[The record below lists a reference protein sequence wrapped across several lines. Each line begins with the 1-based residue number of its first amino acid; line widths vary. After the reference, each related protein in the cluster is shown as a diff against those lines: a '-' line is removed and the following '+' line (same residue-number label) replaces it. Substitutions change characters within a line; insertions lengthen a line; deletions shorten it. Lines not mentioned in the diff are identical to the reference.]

1 VKFGFGANCA
11 QTGKPM
17 SVDVNTLLWG
27 LLGCVLFPI
36 WLITGL
42 VDFWTH
48 QRTSIAT
55 TAGVKESILH
65 TVQAV
70 EIGIAVMMVLFLEIN
85 PLALSLLVLLALAHT
100 VTAWVD
106 LRYASER
113 RRILPLE
120 QAVHSFLFTLPLFA
134 TAILSVLHWPA
145 WASATDAVDAWTL
158 HWRRAPWQ
166 PSIIASVVSLSLI
179 FGFLPALAELRQTW
193 MARSTNARK
202 EAPHTRS
209 RALGE
214 W

>member
-1 VKFGFGANCA
+1 
-11 QTGKPM
+11 M

-36 WLITGL
+36 WLIAGV

-48 QRTSIAT
+48 QRTGIAT

-70 EIGIAVMMVLFLEIN
+70 EVGIPVVIVLFLELN
-85 PLALSLLVLLALAHT
+85 PLALSLLVLFALAHT

-145 WASATDAVDAWTL
+145 WASATDSVDAWRL
-158 HWRRAPWQ
+158 HWRHPPWQ
-166 PSIIASVVSLSLI
+166 PSVIASVVSLSLI
-179 FGFLPALAELRQTW
+179 FGLLPALAELRQTW
-193 MARSTNARK
+193 MARSTSARK
-202 EAPHTRS
+202 QAPATRAPATS
-209 RALGE
+209 S
-214 W
+214 